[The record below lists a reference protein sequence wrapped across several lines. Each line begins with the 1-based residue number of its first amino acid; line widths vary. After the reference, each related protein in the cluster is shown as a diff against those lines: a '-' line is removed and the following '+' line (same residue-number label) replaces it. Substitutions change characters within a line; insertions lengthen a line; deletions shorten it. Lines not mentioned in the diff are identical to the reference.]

1 MKDIA
6 STTTTKTFALSTAL
20 LLTLAACGDNGD
32 SEATGNGT
40 NENSNNDD
48 ESSDSVVYEFTGET
62 VSGETEIRFEVPEQ
76 LIELDQQ
83 VSEEAGV
90 DSYID
95 TRAITAVT
103 ARAAEGQDCTIEL
116 EYEFD
121 EGAVAEIEEN
131 EWEEPADSADDLI
144 DIDMRY
150 AIAAG
155 AGARSQPD
163 GTIMRSGT
171 EQRSQT
177 EYLIDLDCA
186 SAPDDDASTFDLRF
200 NKMRDSRF
208 IYAEIAIMSDGTLSI
223 VDEGTLT
230 DFSGDEDLYI
240 LDSNGS
246 WIENPDARTETGVEE
261 DGIDDGVEDDADDL
275 DPEEEDP
282 GAR

>member
-1 MKDIA
+1 MN
-6 STTTTKTFALSTAL
+6 TTTIRSLAGIGLVAALGLS
-20 LLTLAACGDNGD
+20 ACSSGGEDVAPSGGGDQGAED
-32 SEATGNGT
+32 
-40 NENSNNDD
+40 NN
-48 ESSDSVVYEFTGET
+48 SVVYEFTGET
-62 VSGETEIRFEVPEQ
+62 VSGEEEIRFEVPEQ
-76 LIELDQQ
+76 LIELDEQ
-83 VSEEAGV
+83 VSEDNGI

-103 ARAAEGQDCTIEL
+103 ARAAEGQQCVIEL

-131 EWEEPADSADDLI
+131 EWLEPDDSEV

-186 SAPDDDASTFDLRF
+186 SAPNDDASTFDVQF
-200 NKMRDSRF
+200 NKMRDSKF
-208 IYAEIAIMSDGTLSI
+208 IYAEVAIMSDGTLSI
-223 VDEGTLT
+223 VDEGTLSDWT
-230 DFSGDEDLYI
+230 EERDLYV
-240 LDSNGS
+240 LDSSGT
-246 WIENPDARTETGVEE
+246 WIENPDT
-261 DGIDDGVEDDADDL
+261 
-275 DPEEEDP
+275 PEELGNDDSQNEGPAEGWEDANTM
-282 GAR
+282 GDDE

>member
-1 MKDIA
+1 MRTA
-6 STTTTKTFALSTAL
+6 TKGTALSAIL
-20 LLTLAACGDNGD
+20 LLTLAACGDNDD
-32 SEATGNGT
+32 SEANGNGNGGGDQGT
-40 NENSNNDD
+40 EENGPF
-48 ESSDSVVYEFTGET
+48 VYEFTGET

-76 LIELDQQ
+76 LIELDEQ
-83 VSEEAGV
+83 VSEETDV

-103 ARAAEGQDCTIEL
+103 ARAAEGQQCVIEL

-131 EWEEPADSADDLI
+131 EWEEPADSADGLI

-150 AIAAG
+150 ALAAG

-163 GTIMRSGT
+163 GTVMLSGN
-171 EQRSQT
+171 EQQSQT

-186 SAPDDDASTFDLRF
+186 SAPDDDASTFDVQF
-200 NKMRDSRF
+200 NKMRTSRF
-208 IYAEIAIMSDGTLSI
+208 IYAEVAIMSDGTLSI

-261 DGIDDGVEDDADDL
+261 DDIDDGVEDDADDL